1 MCKNNKTLLK
11 ICYEKSIFE
20 DNFYEYNNQYIMDFS
35 LTEEHI
41 MIRDAARDFAQTE
54 LLPGVIERDNAQTFP
69 DELVRKMG
77 EVGFL
82 GIMVDPK
89 YGGSGMDAISYV
101 LIMEELS
108 KIDASASV
116 MVSVNNSLVCYGL
129 EAYGT
134 EEQKQKYLTKLATGE
149 QIGAFCLSEPE
160 AGSDATSQ
168 ATTAEDKGD
177 YYLLNG
183 TKNWITNGGRAGVYL
198 VIAQTDRSKK
208 HRGINAFIV
217 EAGMEGFHVGPK
229 EDKLGIRGSDTHTL
243 QFNDVKVP
251 KENRIGE
258 DGFGFKF
265 AMKTLSGGRIGIAA
279 QALGIA
285 SGSYELA
292 LKYSKER
299 KAFGT
304 EICNHQAIAFKL
316 ADMHTE
322 VEAARMLVMKAA
334 WDKDQGNNY
343 DMSGAM
349 AKLYAS
355 KVAMEQSV
363 EAVQIHGGNGFVKD
377 YHVERLM
384 RDAKITQIYEGTS
397 EIQKIVISR
406 GIIKG

>member
-1 MCKNNKTLLK
+1 
-11 ICYEKSIFE
+11 
-20 DNFYEYNNQYIMDFS
+20 MDFS
-35 LTEEHI
+35 LTEEHL
-41 MIRDAARDFAQTE
+41 MIRDAARDFAKTE
-54 LLPGVIERDNAQTFP
+54 LLPGVIERDEKQEFP
-69 DELVRKMG
+69 KELVKKMG
-77 EVGFL
+77 DLGFM

-89 YGGSGMDAISYV
+89 YGGSGMDTISYV

-116 MVSVNNSLVCYGL
+116 IVSVNNSLVCYGI
-129 EAYGT
+129 EKFGT
-134 EEQKQKYLTKLATGE
+134 EEQKQKYLSKLATGE
-149 QIGAFCLSEPE
+149 MVGAFCLSEPE

-168 ATTAEDKGD
+168 RTTAIEMDD
-177 YYLLNG
+177 HYVING
-183 TKNWITNGGRAGVYL
+183 TKNWITNGGRSDVYL
-198 VIAQTDRSKK
+198 VIAQTDRDKG
-208 HRGINAFIV
+208 HRGINCFIV
-217 EAGMEGFHVGPK
+217 EKGTPGFDIGPK

-265 AMKTLSGGRIGIAA
+265 AMKTLSGGRIGIAS

-285 SGSYELA
+285 SGAYELA

-304 EICNHQAIAFKL
+304 EISNHQAIAFKL
-316 ADMHTE
+316 ADMYTE
-322 VEAARMLVMKAA
+322 IEAARHLVMKAA
-334 WDKDQGNNY
+334 WEKDQGMNH
-343 DMSGAM
+343 DLSSAM

-363 EAVQIHGGNGFVKD
+363 EAVQIHGGNGFVKE

-406 GIIKG
+406 SVLKD

>member
-1 MCKNNKTLLK
+1 
-11 ICYEKSIFE
+11 
-20 DNFYEYNNQYIMDFS
+20 MDFS
-35 LTEEHI
+35 LTEEHT
-41 MIRDAARDFAQTE
+41 MIRDAARDFAKTE

-69 DELVRKMG
+69 EELVRKMG

-101 LIMEELS
+101 LVMEELS

-129 EAYGT
+129 EAYGN
-134 EEQKQKYLTKLATGE
+134 EEQKQKYLKKLATG
-149 QIGAFCLSEPE
+149 QCIGAFCLSEPE

-168 ATTAEDKGD
+168 ATTAIDKGD
-177 YYLLNG
+177 HYVING
-183 TKNWITNGGRAGVYL
+183 TKNWITNGGRAEVYI
-198 VIAQTDRSKK
+198 VIAQTDREKG

-217 EAGMEGFHVGPK
+217 EKGMEGFDIGPK

-251 KENRIGE
+251 KENRIGK

-285 SGSYELA
+285 SGAYELA

-299 KAFGT
+299 KSFGT

-316 ADMHTE
+316 ADMYTE
-322 VEAARMLVMKAA
+322 IEAARMLVMKAA

-343 DMSGAM
+343 DMSSAM

-363 EAVQIHGGNGFVKD
+363 EAVQIHGGNGFVKE

-406 GIIKG
+406 GVIKG

>member
-1 MCKNNKTLLK
+1 M
-11 ICYEKSIFE
+11 
-20 DNFYEYNNQYIMDFS
+20 NFK
-35 LTEEHI
+35 LTEEHLLV
-41 MIRDAARDFAQTE
+41 RDAAREFATTE
-54 LLPGVIERDNAQTFP
+54 LLPGVIERDNTQSFP
-69 DELVRKMG
+69 IEIVRKMG
-77 EVGFL
+77 ELGFM

-89 YGGSGMDAISYV
+89 YGGSGMDTISYV

-129 EAYGT
+129 ETYGT
-134 EEQKQKYLTKLATGE
+134 EDQKQKYLTKLATGE
-149 QIGAFCLSEPE
+149 YVGAFCLSEPE

-168 ATTAEDKGD
+168 QTTAIEKEDH
-177 YYLLNG
+177 YIING
-183 TKNWITNGGRAGVYL
+183 TKNWITNGGIADVYL
-198 VIAQTDRSKK
+198 VVAQTDRNKGHK
-208 HRGINAFIV
+208 GINVFIV
-217 EAGMEGFHVGPK
+217 EKNTPGFSIGPK

-258 DGFGFKF
+258 DGFGFTF

-285 SGSYELA
+285 SGAYELA

-299 KAFGT
+299 KAFGK
-304 EICNHQAIAFKL
+304 EIANHQAIAFKL
-316 ADMHTE
+316 ADMYTE
-322 VEAARMLVMKAA
+322 IEAARLLVMKAA
-334 WDKDQGNNY
+334 YDKDQGNNY
-343 DMSGAM
+343 DTSSAV

-355 KVAMEQSV
+355 KVAMAQTV

-406 GIIKG
+406 AILKD